1 MDDSDMPLE
10 ESENWLGDS
19 SMIVEPV
26 KVGVVV
32 VVVVAMVVVE
42 VVLWLR
48 FLM

>member
-26 KVGVVV
+26 EVGV
-32 VVVVAMVVVE
+32 VVVVAMVVV